1 MDNPIQWSRTH
12 LDWTPEGYR
21 LVLTI
26 RLQERAA
33 ALFES
38 RLAGLLESF
47 EALLDD
53 DLLYDFA
60 SGAVE
65 NAPRVGGYN
74 TGHATLAIIAGRSLF
89 AVDADGFR
97 SALTELAVTCR
108 REAAEQQQRDEEIA
122 KDWLAKLRA
131 P

>member
-1 MDNPIQWSRTH
+1 MDDPIHWGRTH

-26 RLQERAA
+26 RLRERAA

-60 SGAVE
+60 SGAVP
-65 NAPRVGGYN
+65 NVPRAN
-74 TGHATLAIIAGRSLF
+74 FSTGHATLAIIAGRSLF
-89 AVDADGFR
+89 AVDADNFR
-97 SALTELAVTCR
+97 TALTELAVTCR
-108 REAAEQQQRDEEIA
+108 READEQQQRDEEIA
-122 KDWLAKLRA
+122 EGWLAKLRA

>member
-1 MDNPIQWSRTH
+1 MGNPIQWGRTH
-12 LDWTPEGYR
+12 LDWTPDGYR

-26 RLQERAA
+26 LLDERAA

-38 RLAGLLESF
+38 RLAGVLESF

-65 NAPRVGGYN
+65 NFPRVGFN
-74 TGHATLAIIAGRSLF
+74 TQHATLAIIAGRSLF
-89 AVDADGFR
+89 AVDADRFR
-97 SALTELAVTCR
+97 RELTDLAVSCR
-108 REAAEQQQRDEEIA
+108 REAEEQQQRDEEIA
-122 KDWLAKLRA
+122 EGWLAKLRA

>member
-1 MDNPIQWSRTH
+1 MDDPIHWGRTL
-12 LDWTPEGYR
+12 LDWTPDGYR

-38 RLAGLLESF
+38 RLAELLQSF

-60 SGAVE
+60 SGSVE
-65 NAPRVGGYN
+65 NFPRAGFN
-74 TGHATLAIIAGRSLF
+74 TDHATLAIVAGRSLF
-89 AVDADGFR
+89 AVDADSFR
-97 SALTELAVTCR
+97 TALTDLAVTCR
-108 REAAEQQQRDEEIA
+108 REANEQQKRDEELA
-122 KDWLAKLRA
+122 EEWLAKLRNS
-131 P
+131 